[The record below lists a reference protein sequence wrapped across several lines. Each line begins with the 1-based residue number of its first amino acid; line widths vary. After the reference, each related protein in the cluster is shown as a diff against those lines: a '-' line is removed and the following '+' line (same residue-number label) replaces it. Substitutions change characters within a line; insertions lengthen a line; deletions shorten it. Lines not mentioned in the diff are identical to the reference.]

1 MVFPRLW
8 KARKQGACPCK
19 NRRLQLNN
27 QRHVSLTKTARA
39 PGTPQ
44 HQAAS
49 ESDRSVP
56 KRAAALGSQSPGNLL
71 SRYERDGQHYKRGGK
86 QAGVAPWCFDHS
98 PMRTKLRPITAHLR
112 RIPES
117 VVIERWRTEHGRG
130 TRRRRRDRRADECA
144 VLMRIGLGPCWDTSR
159 DYRGEDRSRSCG
171 TVT

>member
-98 PMRTKLRPITAHLR
+98 PMRTKLRPITAHLHR
-112 RIPES
+112 NQLPRNARQLPF
-117 VVIERWRTEHGRG
+117 VTE
-130 TRRRRRDRRADECA
+130 
-144 VLMRIGLGPCWDTSR
+144 VLP
-159 DYRGEDRSRSCG
+159 
-171 TVT
+171 

>member
-1 MVFPRLW
+1 M
-8 KARKQGACPCK
+8 KADVASDQRELRHST
-19 NRRLQLNN
+19 NRRSGLI
-27 QRHVSLTKTARA
+27 RPSASRA

-130 TRRRRRDRRADECA
+130 TRRRRRDRQFL
-144 VLMRIGLGPCWDTSR
+144 VLEMMVAAWSNK
-159 DYRGEDRSRSCG
+159 
-171 TVT
+171 